1 MKSQQGQAQAPSNKN
16 KNSTSS
22 LISSVYTSRKNVLDL
37 MKRQNY
43 NVGDYVNFSINEVN
57 SMLQNNQLDMLL
69 EKEEPD
75 ENTHRKNKIYISYY
89 LAKLIKKQNIEEMI
103 DDLFNLEQI
112 LTKEDTLFIIIK
124 DDMNETLINELK
136 HIWEKEGIFIVIQNI
151 KRLQF
156 NILDHVLVPPH
167 RVMTN
172 KEISDVMLKYS
183 MRERNEFPEISR
195 FDPVAQV
202 IGLRPGN
209 VCEITRSSKTSIKAL
224 YYRVCI

>member
-1 MKSQQGQAQAPSNKN
+1 MKSQQAPSNKN

-43 NVGDYVNFSINEVN
+43 NVGDYANFSINEVN

-69 EKEEPD
+69 EKDVED
-75 ENTHRKNKIYISYY
+75 ETTHRKSKIYISYY

-112 LTKEDTLFIIIK
+112 LTKDDTLFIIIK
-124 DDMNETLINELK
+124 EDMNETLINELK
-136 HIWEKEGIFIVIQNI
+136 HIWEKDGIFIVIQNI

-156 NILDHVLVPPH
+156 NILDHILVPPH
-167 RVMTN
+167 RVMSN
-172 KEISDVMLKYS
+172 KEITDVMLKYNIK
-183 MRERNEFPEISR
+183 ERNEFPEISR

-209 VCEITRSSKTSIKAL
+209 VCEITRSSKTSIKTL

>member
-1 MKSQQGQAQAPSNKN
+1 MKSQQAPTNKN

-43 NVGDYVNFSINEVN
+43 NVGDYANFSINEVN

-69 EKEEPD
+69 EKDVED
-75 ENTHRKNKIYISYY
+75 ETTHRKNKIYISYY
-89 LAKLIKKQNIEEMI
+89 LAKLIKKQNLEEMI

-172 KEISDVMLKYS
+172 KEITTVMLKYNIK
-183 MRERNEFPEISR
+183 ERNEFPEISR

-209 VCEITRSSKTSIKAL
+209 VCEITRHSKTSIEAP

>member
-1 MKSQQGQAQAPSNKN
+1 MKSQQAPSNKN

-22 LISSVYTSRKNVLDL
+22 LISSVYTSRKNILDL
-37 MKRQNY
+37 MKRQDY
-43 NVGDYVNFSINEVN
+43 NVSDYANFSINEVN

-69 EKEEPD
+69 EKEVED
-75 ENTHRKNKIYISYY
+75 ETTNRKSKIYISYY
-89 LAKLIKKQNIEEMI
+89 LAKLIKKQNLEEMI

-124 DDMNETLINELK
+124 EDMNETLINELK
-136 HIWEKEGIFIVIQNI
+136 HIWEKDGIFIVIQNI

-156 NILDHVLVPPH
+156 NILDHILVPPH
-167 RVMTN
+167 RVMSN
-172 KEISDVMLKYS
+172 KEITDVMLKYNIK
-183 MRERNEFPEISR
+183 ERNEFPEISR

-209 VCEITRSSKTSIKAL
+209 VCEITRSSKTSIKTL

>member
-1 MKSQQGQAQAPSNKN
+1 
-16 KNSTSS
+16 
-22 LISSVYTSRKNVLDL
+22 

-69 EKEEPD
+69 EKETPD
-75 ENTHRKNKIYISYY
+75 ETTNRKNKIYISYY
-89 LAKLIKKQNIEEMI
+89 LAKIIKKQNIEEMI
-103 DDLFNLEQI
+103 DDLYNLEQI

-124 DDMNETLINELK
+124 EDMNETLINELK
-136 HIWEKEGIFIVIQNI
+136 HIWEKDGIFIVIQNI

-172 KEISDVMLKYS
+172 KEVSDIMLKYNIK
-183 MRERNEFPEISR
+183 ERNEFPEISR

-209 VCEITRSSKTSIKAL
+209 VCEITRSSKTSIKTL

>member
-1 MKSQQGQAQAPSNKN
+1 MKSQQTPINKN
-16 KNSTSS
+16 KNSSSS

-37 MKRQNY
+37 MNRQNY
-43 NVGDYVNFSINEVN
+43 NVSDYTNFSINEVN

-69 EKEEPD
+69 VKND
-75 ENTHRKNKIYISYY
+75 EDETTHRKSKIYISYY
-89 LAKLIKKQNIEEMI
+89 LAKLIKKQNLEEMI

-112 LTKEDTLFIIIK
+112 LTKDDTLFIIIK
-124 DDMNETLINELK
+124 EDMNETLINELK
-136 HIWEKEGIFIVIQNI
+136 HIWEKDGIFIVIQNI

-156 NILDHVLVPPH
+156 NILQHRQVPPH
-167 RVMTN
+167 RVLTN
-172 KEISDVMLKYS
+172 KEISDVMLKYNI
-183 MRERNEFPEISR
+183 RERNEFPEISR

-209 VCEITRSSKTSIKAL
+209 VCEIIRSSKTAIKAL